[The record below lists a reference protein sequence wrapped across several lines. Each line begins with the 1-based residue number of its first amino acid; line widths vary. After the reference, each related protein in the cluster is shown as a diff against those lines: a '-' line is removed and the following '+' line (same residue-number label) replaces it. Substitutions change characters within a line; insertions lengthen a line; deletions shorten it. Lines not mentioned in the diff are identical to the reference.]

1 MENLFV
7 IIVTYNGE
15 KWIDKCLSSVYKS
28 TIPLTTIVIDNKSSD
43 NTVQYIKTNFPM
55 VILFEYQNNLGFGK
69 ANNIGI
75 EYALKNNADYI
86 YLLNQDA
93 WVDPNTFRKYKRN
106 SEIESQFLE

>member
-55 VILFEYQNNLGFGK
+55 VILFEYQNNLGILEK
-69 ANNIGI
+69 LIISVLNMHSKIM
-75 EYALKNNADYI
+75 LTI
-86 YLLNQDA
+86 YTCSIKMPGLILIHSK
-93 WVDPNTFRKYKRN
+93 V
-106 SEIESQFLE
+106 